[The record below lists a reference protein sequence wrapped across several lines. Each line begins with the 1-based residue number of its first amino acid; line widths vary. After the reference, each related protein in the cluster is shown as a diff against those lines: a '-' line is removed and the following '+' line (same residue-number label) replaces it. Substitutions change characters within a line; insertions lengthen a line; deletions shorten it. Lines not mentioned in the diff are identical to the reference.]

1 MKNISWSHRVSWQLL
16 NLVPV
21 DAGAGLGDE
30 LVEER
35 AEAVQVRHP
44 PPPVQYSTIQYGTV
58 QYITVHYSTVQYSH
72 LSSSGT
78 VMRRLPSSATMALRA
93 SWLVAARNSESG
105 GSW

>member
-44 PPPVQYSTIQYGTV
+44 PPPVQYSTV
-58 QYITVHYSTVQYSH
+58 QYSTVQYIPSLLLQQLLQAVTVMAHSQTSVQSQSH
-72 LSSSGT
+72 LQYIHSPLTVILSILSSK
-78 VMRRLPSSATMALRA
+78 
-93 SWLVAARNSESG
+93 
-105 GSW
+105 

>member
-44 PPPVQYSTIQYGTV
+44 PPPVQYSTV
-58 QYITVHYSTVQYSH
+58 QYSTVQYSTIQYN
-72 LSSSGT
+72 T
-78 VMRRLPSSATMALRA
+78 VQYSIGPLLGLPHQVKHMPASANCCVVF
-93 SWLVAARNSESG
+93 SP
-105 GSW
+105 

>member
-44 PPPVQYSTIQYGTV
+44 PPPVQYSTV
-58 QYITVHYSTVQYSH
+58 QYNTVQYSTATL

>member
-44 PPPVQYSTIQYGTV
+44 PPPVQYSTLQYN
-58 QYITVHYSTVQYSH
+58 TVQYSTATL